1 MKQKE
6 TYYSPLCDTETTSIH
21 DINTSQ
27 HVLNETY
34 LVGYNQWGEEIT
46 IVLNTIELLEWLDI
60 PRMKQQSCKYINQ
73 INE

>member
-1 MKQKE
+1 MTNK
-6 TYYSPLCDTETTSIH
+6 TISLH

-34 LVGYNQWGEEIT
+34 LVGSNQWGEPIT
-46 IVLNTIELLEWLDI
+46 ILCNTIELLEWLDI